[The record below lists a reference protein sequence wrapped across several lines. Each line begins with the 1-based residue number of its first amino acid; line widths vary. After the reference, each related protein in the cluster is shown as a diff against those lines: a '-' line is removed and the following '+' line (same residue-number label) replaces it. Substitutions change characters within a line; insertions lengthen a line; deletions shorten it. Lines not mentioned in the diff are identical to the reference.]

1 MKLMERNVKSLHLN
15 LENISVEI
23 VISCEKIPVCL
34 VVL

>member
-1 MKLMERNVKSLHLN
+1 MKLMERNVKSYTN

-23 VISCEKIPVCL
+23 VISCEKKISVWL